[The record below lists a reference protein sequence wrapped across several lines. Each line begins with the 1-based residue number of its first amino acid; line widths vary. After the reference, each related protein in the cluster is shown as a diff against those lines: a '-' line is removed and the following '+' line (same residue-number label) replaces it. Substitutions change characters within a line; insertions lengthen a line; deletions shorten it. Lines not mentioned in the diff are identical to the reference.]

1 MDVKD
6 MNEGVQMVLARIASH
21 PEEFVDNESTYS
33 GKWHGVI
40 DGAVRRVEGNNV
52 ALSFLNDDE
61 VQAIYDAL
69 RQARRDAFTASVM
82 RKITGSESV
91 ADLQEQLQ
99 SKLEYNLSKGRMA
112 VAPQPV
118 NNITTGHPAMNSW
131 GNPLIASSTT
141 PIKP

>member
-1 MDVKD
+1 MDIKD

-40 DGAVRRVEGNNV
+40 DGVIRRVEGNNV
-52 ALSFLNDDE
+52 ALSFLSDE
-61 VQAIYDAL
+61 EIQAIYDAL

-82 RKITGSESV
+82 RRITGSENSY
-91 ADLQEQLQ
+91 DLQEQLQ
-99 SKLEYNLSKGRMA
+99 SKLKM
-112 VAPQPV
+112 QPV
-118 NNITTGHPAMNSW
+118 LMPSQPANNITTVHSSMNTW
-131 GNPLIASSTT
+131 GSPLIASSTT